1 MVSSSKSKT
10 SRNQN
15 KTITKPQRD
24 WFAIWIGIA
33 VVAVLAIVGGF
44 FVIQST
50 ANNQQSTAKASKVT
64 PANTINDGFTITK
77 DGIVKAQPYDINK
90 KLVSSKYSST
100 KTNINMYIDFAC
112 PHCAEFEANNMNQ
125 IEGWLTSG
133 QIDSVTIH
141 PMAFLSQ
148 YSLDAA
154 NAYSCVAQSDPSN
167 LLKAQKALTNA
178 RLDAPNGQKLVKV
191 LTDAGIK
198 PSDELSTCVKS
209 GKFNSFIDAL
219 TKKAQ
224 SGPIPET
231 SLPANVGVSAT
242 PTVFVNG
249 EKYPGNPDAKVFAQ
263 YVSLIKQGQT
273 NETMGNGTPQLGS
286 K

>member
-1 MVSSSKSKT
+1 MVSSSKSKA
-10 SRNQN
+10 SRNQ
-15 KTITKPQRD
+15 TKPAVKKQRD
-24 WFAIWIGIA
+24 WFPIWIGIA
-33 VVAVLAIVGGF
+33 VVAVLAVVGGF
-44 FVIQST
+44 FVFQST
-50 ANNQQSTAKASKVT
+50 ANHEQSTAKASKVT

-77 DGIVKAQPYDINK
+77 DGIVKAEPYDINK
-90 KLVSSKYSST
+90 KLTASKYTSD
-100 KTNINMYIDFAC
+100 KTNITMYIDFAC
-112 PHCAEFEANNMNQ
+112 PHCAEFEENNMSQ
-125 IEGWLTSG
+125 IEDWLASG
-133 QIDSVTIH
+133 EIDSVSVH

-154 NAYSCVAQSDPSN
+154 NAYSCVAQYDPNN

-178 RLDAPNGQKLVKV
+178 RLATPSGQKLVKV

-209 GKFNSFIDAL
+209 GKFNSFIEAL

-231 SLPANVGVSAT
+231 SLAENVGVSAT

-263 YVSLIKQGQT
+263 YVSLVKQGQT
-273 NETMGNGTPQLGS
+273 NDTMENGTPQIGS